1 MIKKMESPRKKW
13 SIFDL
18 RSDLQW
24 KHKYMWNTTFRI
36 AHVMTRVGQGWFL
49 CKLVTWPSSVLA
61 VLRQK
66 ALSSLSVLLEVMKK
80 KRKGL
85 LPTGYVQVVKMQSER
100 PYVNSL
106 SRFGCLQVIVSIK
119 SHSQVRF
126 HASTPHHFQKND
138 FWSFTFLRL
147 IIVVFDILHPYK
159 DSSKLRM
166 NLTRGGKK
174 KTFHPT

>member
-1 MIKKMESPRKKW
+1 
-13 SIFDL
+13 
-18 RSDLQW
+18 
-24 KHKYMWNTTFRI
+24 MWNTTFRI
-36 AHVMTRVGQGWFL
+36 AHVMTRVGQGWFI
-49 CKLVTWPSSVLA
+49 CKLVTWPSSVLLA
-61 VLRQK
+61 LLRQK
-66 ALSSLSVLLEVMKK
+66 ALSSWGKK
-80 KRKGL
+80 KNKRKGL
-85 LPTGYVQVVKMQSER
+85 SPIGYVQAVKKQSER

-106 SRFGCLQVIVSIK
+106 SLIGCLQVIVSIK

-166 NLTRGGKK
+166 NLSRGGKK
-174 KTFHPT
+174 KTFYPT